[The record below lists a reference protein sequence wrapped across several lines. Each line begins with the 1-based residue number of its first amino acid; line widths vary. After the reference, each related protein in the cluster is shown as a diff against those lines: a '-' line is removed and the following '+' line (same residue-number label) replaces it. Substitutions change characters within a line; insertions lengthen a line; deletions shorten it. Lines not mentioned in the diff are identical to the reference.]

1 MFTFVAVVILK
12 AKWSDEDKPFTDCG
26 FRCPAMN
33 DPEVFSGDFGAGQ
46 AGPHHGSKIGSDH
59 FACTTFRIN
68 VLHDESSW
76 TNILRIY

>member
-1 MFTFVAVVILK
+1 
-12 AKWSDEDKPFTDCG
+12 
-26 FRCPAMN
+26 MN

-68 VLHDESSW
+68 VLHDESS
-76 TNILRIY
+76 